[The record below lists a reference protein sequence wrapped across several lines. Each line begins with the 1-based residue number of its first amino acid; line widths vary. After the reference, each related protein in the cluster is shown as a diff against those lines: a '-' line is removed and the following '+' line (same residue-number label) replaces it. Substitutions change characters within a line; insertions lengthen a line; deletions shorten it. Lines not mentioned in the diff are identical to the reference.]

1 LRCFYK
7 FIKYMDQELAGKFEE
22 QNRKLDA
29 IELSVKKIRSYLFWT
44 MMASVILF
52 ILPLIGLLIVIPQF
66 LKMYSSLGV

>member
-1 LRCFYK
+1 
-7 FIKYMDQELAGKFEE
+7 MDQELAGKFEE